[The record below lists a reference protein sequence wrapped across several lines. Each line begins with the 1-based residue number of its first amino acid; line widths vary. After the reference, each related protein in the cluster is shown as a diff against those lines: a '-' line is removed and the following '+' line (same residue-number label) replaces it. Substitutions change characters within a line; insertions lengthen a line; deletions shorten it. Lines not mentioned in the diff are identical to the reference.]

1 MDDAKAWKGLA
12 RVAAPEDFEDR
23 VLREL
28 DRRRRARPQERR
40 VRLFKWALSG
50 SAAALL
56 AFFIILNF
64 VVPGK
69 EPRTA
74 GGYAVSAAEPS
85 AIPVMETIDYGREI
99 RAGSTDAEAVYLQE
113 QISDSSFAMIR
124 Y

>member
-1 MDDAKAWKGLA
+1 MGAF
-12 RVAAPEDFEDR
+12 RVGGRSP
-23 VLREL
+23 
-28 DRRRRARPQERR
+28 
-40 VRLFKWALSG
+40 G
-50 SAAALL
+50 
-56 AFFIILNF
+56 FFTILNF

-99 RAGSTDAEAVYLQE
+99 RAGSTDAEAVYLLE